1 VEKSTK
7 VAISLPKH
15 ILKAVEKERKASG
28 ESRSEFFRRAVE
40 KMIRQNQ
47 ESKEVESYILGY
59 RNIPESAEEI
69 EAAHK
74 AGVAMLAEEPW

>member
-1 VEKSTK
+1 MEKSTK

-15 ILKAVEKERKASG
+15 ILKAVEKERKARG

-40 KMIRQNQ
+40 KMMKQNQ
-47 ESKEVESYILGY
+47 ESRKVESYILGY
-59 RNIPESAEEI
+59 RITPESAEEV

-74 AGVAMLAEEPW
+74 AGVAVLTEEPW

>member
-1 VEKSTK
+1 MDKSTK
-7 VAISLPKH
+7 IAISLPKH
-15 ILKAVEKERKASG
+15 VLKAVEEERKARG

-47 ESKEVESYILGY
+47 ESREVESYILGY
-59 RNIPESAEEI
+59 RAIPESAEEV

-74 AGVAMLAEEPW
+74 AGVVVLTEEPW